1 VTAPAL
7 EAQQRLQHV
16 LGLSAEL
23 AARAVAETLDSL
35 RLGVDDYIALRHS
48 ELQAARVNNQ
58 EIYERIA
65 EELRGLR
72 FVAPPLTARQIRR
85 RVYG

>member
-1 VTAPAL
+1 MLPTV

-16 LGLSAEL
+16 LGLSPEL

-35 RLGVDDYIALRHS
+35 RLEVDEFITLRHA
-48 ELQAARVNNQ
+48 ELQAAGISNQ

-65 EELRGLR
+65 EEVRSLR